1 METEFYI
8 ERQILFWR
16 LLIPIPEIPIDKL
29 TVEML
34 SCCVEQPLQAI
45 ARLAVFSLPDSIS
58 FPILS
63 ISISGIGIKN
73 CPQFMQTGSFFMTV
87 YLFSSEAGH
96 RRL

>member
-29 TVEML
+29 TAEML
-34 SCCVEQPLQAI
+34 SCCVEQPLWAT

-58 FPILS
+58 FRHFVYFYFGDWYKKLS
-63 ISISGIGIKN
+63 AIYADR
-73 CPQFMQTGSFFMTV
+73 FFF
-87 YLFSSEAGH
+87 YDSLFV
-96 RRL
+96 LI